1 MEALGM
7 TIPAAADNTP
17 ANYAAFLR
25 REMTRQGELAKL
37 TGHDPMTPKQ

>member
-7 TIPAAADNTP
+7 TIPASANNTP

-25 REMTRQGELAKL
+25 GEMARQGELAKL

>member
-7 TIPAAADNTP
+7 TIPPSANNAS

-25 REMTRQGELAKL
+25 REMARQGELAKL